1 MVLEAGLVAPL
12 VSYLSALDEDVQAN
26 AAGAIQSICFQ
37 ETGRDYLRDLGVIP
51 PVVGLLGSE
60 NIKVRT
66 RAVGVVHNMSADAAS
81 IGDIRREGGIPHLL
95 ELLRAPQLAVCCSAA
110 GALQNISRETAS
122 QQVILEN
129 NGVSTCRTDDP
140 MTTGPRTHR
149 PIVWFRHTVPDSV
162 CWSTAQSH
170 GTRCRERSGPCQTTG
185 VQEDPDAG
193 VGHGHGVPWSLHRRT
208 RVTTL
213 LNPSTKPTDVLGL
226 VQRRDQ
232 RTSHTPLTLI
242 HAIPTSNKCDK

>member
-140 MTTGPRTHR
+140 IPALTDLLFGFD
-149 PIVWFRHTVPDSV
+149 I
-162 CWSTAQSH
+162 Q
-170 GTRCRERSGPCQTTG
+170 CQIAC
-185 VQEDPDAG
+185 AG
-193 VGHGHGVPWSLHRRT
+193 A
-208 RVTTL
+208 L
-213 LNPSTKPTDVLGL
+213 LNLMGPDVGNAQDRAKRQAYKKILTLGL
-226 VQRRDQ
+226 VTGMVFHGLYTDE
-232 RTSHTPLTLI
+232 PE
-242 HAIPTSNKCDK
+242 